1 MVSFIF
7 QDYLK
12 VFFAIA
18 GCTTTQPSS
27 SELGVNMPG
36 AAAFRGIAGDVEKI
50 TFLVAAGTCVGGL
63 GRGEGVTAFATAPI
77 GKIAIGADI
86 PYELA

>member
-1 MVSFIF
+1 
-7 QDYLK
+7 
-12 VFFAIA
+12 
-18 GCTTTQPSS
+18 
-27 SELGVNMPG
+27 MPG
-36 AAAFRGIAGDVEKI
+36 AATIRGIAGDVEKI
-50 TFLVAAGTCVGGL
+50 TFLVATGTFFRGP